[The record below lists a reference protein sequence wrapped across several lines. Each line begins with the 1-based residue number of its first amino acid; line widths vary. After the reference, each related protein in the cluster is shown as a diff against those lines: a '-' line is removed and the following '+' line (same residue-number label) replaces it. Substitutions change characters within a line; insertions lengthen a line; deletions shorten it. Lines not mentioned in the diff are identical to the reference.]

1 MTWASRNLSTAPAI
15 LSKGSVYRRRMYID
29 VENETGE
36 TGTFLRELDFADMET
51 MARFAGNNDENLS
64 EIEQRYP
71 VSLLV
76 RGNKVAVRGPDEV
89 AVDVAYRLL
98 EQLHKIASKGHALL
112 LADVRYAMDMIAEK
126 GAVDLAPLFSEVI
139 CTTARGKA
147 DPGRRP
153 KGSARILKP
162 FGTTMLFLPSDLPV
176 PGRPFWPSV
185 MRSRCSKPRRSAGS
199 CLYGLPWK
207 PGRASVICPAT
218 FGKKLEPYVR
228 PLYDAFYDLL
238 SPERFLRYVDKGVI
252 EIAPLA
258 YMRGR
263 TLNDSFIILDEAQNT
278 TPEQMKMFLTRLG
291 FGSKAVITGDI
302 TQIDLPNGKKS
313 GLIQVRDILEGIEGI
328 EFFKSHSFRRS
339 AS

>member
-1 MTWASRNLSTAPAI
+1 
-15 LSKGSVYRRRMYID
+15 MYID
-29 VENETGE
+29 VENKAEETGA
-36 TGTFLRELDFADMET
+36 FLRELDFSDIET

-89 AVDVAYRLL
+89 AVDVAYGLL
-98 EQLHKIASKGHALL
+98 EQLHKIASKGHALH

-126 GAVDLAPLFSEVI
+126 GAVDLALLFSEVI
-139 CTTARGKA
+139 CTTARGKPIRA
-147 DPGRRP
+147 KTEGQRAYLETVRNNHIVFAVGPAGTGKTFLAVCHAVTLLKASAISRIVLVRPAVEAGESLGYLPG
-153 KGSARILKP
+153 
-162 FGTTMLFLPSDLPV
+162 DLREKV
-176 PGRPFWPSV
+176 
-185 MRSRCSKPRRSAGS
+185 
-199 CLYGLPWK
+199 
-207 PGRASVICPAT
+207 
-218 FGKKLEPYVR
+218 EPYVR

-328 EFFKSHSFRRS
+328 EFFNLTHSDVVRHEIVQKVVR
-339 AS
+339 AYERYEQQREQRA